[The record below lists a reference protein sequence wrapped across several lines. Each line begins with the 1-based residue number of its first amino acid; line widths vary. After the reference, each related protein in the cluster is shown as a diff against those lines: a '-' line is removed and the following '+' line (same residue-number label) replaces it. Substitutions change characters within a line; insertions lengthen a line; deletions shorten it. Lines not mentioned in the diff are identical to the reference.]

1 MSFAHAHEFGI
12 AGDALHDKR
21 ILLVDD
27 EQELASMV
35 AAILRRAGFRAV
47 ETAHCASE
55 ALRIIDARA
64 TSPDTACQLFVL
76 DIMMPGMNGF
86 DLLARIR
93 ERPTHASTPALFLS
107 AKDEPFDRVN
117 GLSLGADDYVTKPF
131 LPQELVLRIAA
142 LLRRCYAAES
152 PVLELAASRVN
163 LTTAE
168 VERADGTTVQLT
180 AKEHEILSVLAR
192 NAGRII
198 TIDALCEACWGTSF
212 GYDNSLMAHIRRL
225 REKIEAD
232 PSAPASLVT
241 VRGLGYKLV
250 KR

>member
-35 AAILRRAGFRAV
+35 AAILHRAGFHAV

-86 DLLARIR
+86 DLCTRIR
-93 ERPTHASTPALFLS
+93 AEGRRIPIIFLS
-107 AKDEPFDRVN
+107 
-117 GLSLGADDYVTKPF
+117 G
-131 LPQELVLRIAA
+131 
-142 LLRRCYAAES
+142 
-152 PVLELAASRVN
+152 
-163 LTTAE
+163 
-168 VERADGTTVQLT
+168 
-180 AKEHEILSVLAR
+180 
-192 NAGRII
+192 
-198 TIDALCEACWGTSF
+198 
-212 GYDNSLMAHIRRL
+212 
-225 REKIEAD
+225 
-232 PSAPASLVT
+232 SAPPMHPRPRCSFRPKTSPSTA
-241 VRGLGYKLV
+241 
-250 KR
+250 

>member
-1 MSFAHAHEFGI
+1 MSFAHEFGI

-35 AAILRRAGFRAV
+35 AAILHRAGFRAV

-93 ERPTHASTPALFLS
+93 ERPAHASTPALFLS

-117 GLSLGADDYVTKPF
+117 
-131 LPQELVLRIAA
+131 
-142 LLRRCYAAES
+142 
-152 PVLELAASRVN
+152 
-163 LTTAE
+163 
-168 VERADGTTVQLT
+168 
-180 AKEHEILSVLAR
+180 
-192 NAGRII
+192 
-198 TIDALCEACWGTSF
+198 
-212 GYDNSLMAHIRRL
+212 
-225 REKIEAD
+225 
-232 PSAPASLVT
+232 
-241 VRGLGYKLV
+241 
-250 KR
+250 